1 LQDLQARRACVRRQG
16 GESVM
21 KAKQIHE
28 MKDDELVQKLSELK
42 QELFNLRF
50 SNATGQLN
58 NPMQMVV
65 CKRDIARIKTVLRQ
79 RELAKKA

>member
-1 LQDLQARRACVRRQG
+1 MRAK
-16 GESVM
+16 E
-21 KAKQIHE
+21 IHE
-28 MKDDELVQKLSELK
+28 MKDDELLARLGELK

-50 SNATGQLN
+50 SHATGQLS

-65 CKRDIARIKTVLRQ
+65 CKKDIARIKTVLRE